1 MAKPIVR
8 GHYRPH
14 SRHQTFGTVTNP
26 ITGEITQPPS
36 RTKQEFARECD
47 INNIIKHFSVSGM
60 LSHVNAKAASGA
72 YLDLPDAF
80 DFQES
85 LNIINQAEAAF
96 MSLPAKL
103 RDRFGN
109 DPLRFLEFTHD
120 PENLEEMRKLG
131 LANQLPLEPPLTS
144 IDVETPPGAA
154 SDKDKKSG

>member
-1 MAKPIVR
+1 MAKPVLR

-14 SRHQTFGTVTNP
+14 ARHQAFGTVVNRV
-26 ITGEITQPPS
+26 TGEITQPPS

-60 LSHVNAKAASGA
+60 LSHVNAKAASGQ

-85 LNIINQAEAAF
+85 MNIINQAEAAF

-109 DPLRFLEFTHD
+109 DPTQFLEFTHD
-120 PENLEEMRKLG
+120 PANLDEMRKLG
-131 LANQLPLEPPLTS
+131 LAKALPPEAPP
-144 IDVETPPGAA
+144 PH
-154 SDKDKKSG
+154 